1 MKREVIEIVLSMH
14 DMQVEVFRHCYY
26 IGVSRCE
33 GGAPVKLA
41 TAIQPSTDD
50 RQQIE
55 KHIMAGTDEVIRLIS
70 RYFSQC
76 NKVVNDDGNNE
87 GYQVVKLTATPPHN
101 FPSGL
106 NDTLR
111 NTVERYIVMRA
122 VNLWLQQTMPD
133 EAVIPA
139 AETEKAANEL
149 RELMVCRRSPRR
161 ENNKPNTN
169 IVI

>member
-1 MKREVIEIVLSMH
+1 MH
-14 DMQVEVFRHCYY
+14 DMQVEVFRYCYY
-26 IGVSRCE
+26 IGISRRE
-33 GGAPVKLA
+33 GGVPVKLA

-55 KHIMAGTDEVIRLIS
+55 KHIAAGTDEVVRLIS

-76 NKVVNDDGNNE
+76 NKAVSDDENNE
-87 GYQVVKLTATPPHN
+87 GYQVVKITAALPHN

-139 AETEKAANEL
+139 GETEKTANEL
-149 RELMVCRRSPRR
+149 RELMVCRKSPRR
-161 ENNKPNTN
+161 VNNKPNTN